1 MLDYSTILMRIEKRI
16 KSLEEKCLHKKYAG
30 FSNDLAQI
38 HSDLTLLG
46 MWAMSQEAR
55 DIFNDLIGVDE

>member
-1 MLDYSTILMRIEKRI
+1 MRIEKRI